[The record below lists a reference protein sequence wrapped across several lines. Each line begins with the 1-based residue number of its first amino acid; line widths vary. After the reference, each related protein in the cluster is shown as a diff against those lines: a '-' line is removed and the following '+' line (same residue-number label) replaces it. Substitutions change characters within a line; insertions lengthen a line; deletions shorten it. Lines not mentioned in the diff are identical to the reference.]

1 MEEKKHKVPDVEPN
15 LRDTTFST
23 IKTTAEIMS
32 SYIPVIN
39 SITILFQKIYQVYE
53 DSECNKEICLIM
65 VERVKA
71 AEYALDKMMRRKEEN
86 EKYFCKQD
94 YFFAF
99 KRFEINLKNI
109 KDFTT
114 KVSKLKGY
122 RKFFSATNVKFQYEN
137 LTKEYDGCMND
148 LHFAIVVVSKEERDI
163 ESRKVDQSLKD
174 IEGTLEKLEG
184 DIENAANKIENKI
197 EQVGNNI
204 GSKIDMVVQ
213 EISILKSQIDK
224 QQSNDINVPKI
235 DAKELINPPH
245 PESNDVRGSHRPLQK
260 KFYKGV
266 EVACKPIEDSKDSK
280 NAKRYQGELTIL
292 GKLSLSPNILRFY
305 GLSYIDN
312 REVMVSE
319 WAEHKSLKDLY
330 DHYDIAW
337 TRKIQMIR
345 DICRAI
351 LFLREVNVF
360 HHDIRCENVL
370 VTRGLDPKLGN
381 FKNARGTGDETQN
394 LSDQLI
400 NVIRWMAPEQIEK
413 YQDLNNGKKLEKRY
427 TFNCEIFSFGMLIW
441 ELCYE
446 KIPYENLTFKD
457 IPNYVLS
464 GKREKLLYG
473 KFTNPD
479 DEKVQGEFIKI
490 IDSAWQHVP
499 HQRISIT
506 KLFET
511 LEGLAITYPIPI
523 TSNAPSGLLPDKSL
537 DFDGTITS
545 KVKDS
550 LMPKFSEEFS
560 INDEDFIDPVKSLEE
575 GIKLH
580 RSRNFEE
587 AWKCFDENAKL
598 GDSLAKYWKGYYLYE
613 GYFVDKNKEQANKL
627 FKEAADNEI
636 PDAQYRYAVSLYPGI
651 KNETIRR
658 EFIHYLKLAADN
670 KHSDAMRN
678 LGDIYV
684 KGKLKVVQ
692 NKELGLKYLKLAARE
707 NDQQAIDILKKLNE
721 PL

>member
-1 MEEKKHKVPDVEPN
+1 MEVKKPKVPDVNPSIK
-15 LRDTTFST
+15 DVTIST

-32 SYIPVIN
+32 CYIPVIN
-39 SITILFQKIYQVYE
+39 SIAILFQKIYQVYE

-109 KDFTT
+109 KDFTI

-148 LHFAIVVVSKEERDI
+148 LHFAIVLASKEEREA

-174 IEGTLEKLEG
+174 IEETLEKLEG

-197 EQVGNNI
+197 EKLENDI
-204 GSKIDMVVQ
+204 GSKMDMVVQ
-213 EISILKSQIDK
+213 EISIIKSQIDK
-224 QQSNDINVPKI
+224 QHSNDITVPKI
-235 DAKELINPPH
+235 DAKELINPPF
-245 PESNDVRGSHRPLQK
+245 PGENDIRGSHRPLHK
-260 KFYKGV
+260 KFYKGF
-266 EVACKPIEDSKDSK
+266 EVACKPIEDSK
-280 NAKRYQGELTIL
+280 RRQGELTIL

-319 WAEHKSLKDLY
+319 WAEHRSLKDLY
-330 DHYDIAW
+330 DNYDIAW
-337 TRKIQMIR
+337 PRKLQMIR

-351 LFLREVNVF
+351 LFLREVNIF

-381 FKNARGTGDETQN
+381 FKYARETNADTTSN

-413 YQDLNNGKKLEKRY
+413 YQDLGNTKYKKSEKRY

-441 ELCYE
+441 ELSYE
-446 KIPYENLTFKD
+446 EIPYENLTFKD

-479 DEKVQGEFIKI
+479 DDKIQGEFIKI

-506 KLFET
+506 KLFEI
-511 LEGLAITYPIPI
+511 LEGLAATYPIPI
-523 TSNAPSGLLPDKSL
+523 TLSTPSGLLPDR
-537 DFDGTITS
+537 TVTS

-580 RSRNFEE
+580 RNRNFEE

-613 GYFVDKNKEQANKL
+613 GYFVDQNKEQANLL
-627 FKEAADNEI
+627 FKEAADNDI

-651 KNETIRR
+651 KNEIIRR
-658 EFIHYLKLAADN
+658 EFLHYLKLAADN
-670 KHSDAMRN
+670 KHPDAMRN

-707 NDQQAIDILKKLNE
+707 NDQQAIEILNKLNE
-721 PL
+721 QI

>member
-1 MEEKKHKVPDVEPN
+1 MEEKKLKVPDVNPSIK
-15 LRDTTFST
+15 DVTMST
-23 IKTTAEIMS
+23 IKATAEIMS
-32 SYIPVIN
+32 CYIPVIN

-65 VERVKA
+65 VERVKS

-86 EKYFCKQD
+86 EKYFCKQV

-148 LHFAIVVVSKEERDI
+148 LHFAVVVVSKEERET

-174 IEGTLEKLEG
+174 IEETLEKLEG

-197 EQVGNNI
+197 EQVGNNV
-204 GSKIDMVVQ
+204 GSKMDMIVQ
-213 EISILKSQIDK
+213 EISIIKSQIDK
-224 QQSNDINVPKI
+224 QQSNDINDINVPKI
-235 DAKELINPPH
+235 DAKELIHPPH
-245 PESNDVRGSHRPLQK
+245 PESNDVRGSHRPLHK
-260 KFYKGV
+260 KFYKGF
-266 EVACKPIEDSKDSK
+266 EVACKPIEDSKTSK
-280 NAKRYQGELTIL
+280 RLQGELSIL
-292 GKLSLSPNILRFY
+292 GKLGLSPNILHFY
-305 GLSYIDN
+305 GLSYIEN
-312 REVMVSE
+312 CEVMVSE
-319 WAEHKSLKDLY
+319 WAEYRSLKDLY

-351 LFLREVNVF
+351 LFLREVNIF

-381 FKNARGTGDETQN
+381 FKYARVTYADTMN

-400 NVIRWMAPEQIEK
+400 KVICWMAPEQIEK
-413 YQDLNNGKKLEKRY
+413 YQDFHNLNN
-427 TFNCEIFSFGMLIW
+427 
-441 ELCYE
+441 
-446 KIPYENLTFKD
+446 
-457 IPNYVLS
+457 
-464 GKREKLLYG
+464 
-473 KFTNPD
+473 
-479 DEKVQGEFIKI
+479 
-490 IDSAWQHVP
+490 AWQHVP

-506 KLFET
+506 KLFEI
-511 LEGLAITYPIPI
+511 LEGLAITYPIPN

-550 LMPKFSEEFS
+550 LMPNFSEEFS
-560 INDEDFIDPVKSLEE
+560 INEEDFINPVKSLEE
-575 GIKLH
+575 GIKFH

-651 KNETIRR
+651 KNETIRK
-658 EFIHYLKLAADN
+658 EFVHYLKLAADN
-670 KHSDAMRN
+670 KHPDAMRN

-692 NKELGLKYLKLAARE
+692 NKELGLKYLKFAARE
-707 NDQQAIDILKKLNE
+707 NDQQAIDILNKLNV
-721 PL
+721 PF

>member
-1 MEEKKHKVPDVEPN
+1 MEEKKPKVPDVNPSIK
-15 LRDTTFST
+15 DVTIST

-32 SYIPVIN
+32 CYIPVIN
-39 SITILFQKIYQVYE
+39 SIAILFQKIYQVYE

-109 KDFTT
+109 KDFTI

-122 RKFFSATNVKFQYEN
+122 RKFFSATNVIFQYEN

-148 LHFAIVVVSKEERDI
+148 LHFAIVLASKEER
-163 ESRKVDQSLKD
+163 EAEARKVDQSLKD
-174 IEGTLEKLEG
+174 IEETLEKLEG

-197 EQVGNNI
+197 EKLENDI
-204 GSKIDMVVQ
+204 GSKMDMVVQ
-213 EISILKSQIDK
+213 EISIIKSQIDK

-235 DAKELINPPH
+235 DAKELINPPF
-245 PESNDVRGSHRPLQK
+245 PGDNDIRGSHRPLHK
-260 KFYKGV
+260 KFYKGF
-266 EVACKPIEDSKDSK
+266 EVACKPIEDSK
-280 NAKRYQGELTIL
+280 RRQGELTIL

-319 WAEHKSLKDLY
+319 WAEHRSLKDLY
-330 DHYDIAW
+330 DNYDIAW
-337 TRKIQMIR
+337 PRKLQIIR

-351 LFLREVNVF
+351 LFLREVNIF

-381 FKNARGTGDETQN
+381 FKYARETNADTTSN

-413 YQDLNNGKKLEKRY
+413 YQDLGNTKYKKSEKRY
-427 TFNCEIFSFGMLIW
+427 TFNCEIF
-441 ELCYE
+441 
-446 KIPYENLTFKD
+446 
-457 IPNYVLS
+457 
-464 GKREKLLYG
+464 R
-473 KFTNPD
+473 
-479 DEKVQGEFIKI
+479 
-490 IDSAWQHVP
+490 
-499 HQRISIT
+499 R
-506 KLFET
+506 
-511 LEGLAITYPIPI
+511 LATTYPIPI
-523 TSNAPSGLLPDKSL
+523 TLNAPSGLLPDR
-537 DFDGTITS
+537 TVTS

-580 RSRNFEE
+580 RNRNFEE

-613 GYFVDKNKEQANKL
+613 GYFVDQNKEQANIL
-627 FKEAADNEI
+627 FKEAADNDI

-651 KNETIRR
+651 KNEIIRR
-658 EFIHYLKLAADN
+658 EFLHYLKLASDN
-670 KHSDAMRN
+670 KHPDAMRN

-707 NDQQAIDILKKLNE
+707 NDQQAIEILNKLNE
-721 PL
+721 QL

>member
-1 MEEKKHKVPDVEPN
+1 MEEKKPKVPDVNPSIK
-15 LRDTTFST
+15 DVTIST

-32 SYIPVIN
+32 CYIPVIN
-39 SITILFQKIYQVYE
+39 SIAILFQKIYQVYE

-109 KDFTT
+109 KDFTI
-114 KVSKLKGY
+114 KVSKLKGH

-148 LHFAIVVVSKEERDI
+148 LHFAIVLASKEER
-163 ESRKVDQSLKD
+163 EAEARKVDQSLKD
-174 IEGTLEKLEG
+174 IEETLEKLEG

-197 EQVGNNI
+197 E
-204 GSKIDMVVQ
+204 
-213 EISILKSQIDK
+213 
-224 QQSNDINVPKI
+224 NDIGN
-235 DAKELINPPH
+235 DAKELINPPF
-245 PESNDVRGSHRPLQK
+245 PGDNDIRGSHRPLHK
-260 KFYKGV
+260 KFYKGF
-266 EVACKPIEDSKDSK
+266 EVACKPIEDSK
-280 NAKRYQGELTIL
+280 RRQGELTIL
-292 GKLSLSPNILRFY
+292 GKLSLSPNILCFY

-312 REVMVSE
+312 REVIVSE
-319 WAEHKSLKDLY
+319 WAKHRSLKDLY
-330 DHYDIAW
+330 DNYDIAW
-337 TRKIQMIR
+337 PRKLQIIGL
-345 DICRAI
+345 IS
-351 LFLREVNVF
+351 FGFVFEVNIF

-370 VTRGLDPKLGN
+370 VMQGLDPKLGN
-381 FKNARGTGDETQN
+381 FKYARETNADTTSN

-413 YQDLNNGKKLEKRY
+413 YQDLGNTKYKKSEKQY

-441 ELCYE
+441 ELSYE
-446 KIPYENLTFKD
+446 KILYENLTFKD

-479 DEKVQGEFIKI
+479 DDKIQREFIKI
-490 IDSAWQHVP
+490 IDNVWQHVP

-506 KLFET
+506 KLFEI
-511 LEGLAITYPIPI
+511 LEGLATTYPIPI
-523 TSNAPSGLLPDKSL
+523 TLNAPSGLLPDR
-537 DFDGTITS
+537 TVTS

-580 RSRNFEE
+580 RNRNFKE

-598 GDSLAKYWKGYYLYE
+598 GDSLAKYWKRYYLYE
-613 GYFVDKNKEQANKL
+613 GYFVDQNKEQANIL
-627 FKEAADNEI
+627 FKEAADNDI

-651 KNETIRR
+651 KNEIIRK
-658 EFIHYLKLAADN
+658 EFLHYLKLASDN
-670 KHSDAMRN
+670 KHPDAMRN

-692 NKELGLKYLKLAARE
+692 NKELGLKYLKLASRE
-707 NDQQAIDILKKLNE
+707 NDQQAIEILNKLNE
-721 PL
+721 QL